1 MKKSMFLDIFIGEY
15 VVLIVNLDV
24 TESITVSEEGHTT
37 PVNSKMTLEGFLLDM
52 DNEFIY
58 LSDNGEEVTEAV
70 RRDDLRYIKRVD
82 VKNPLEEMLD
92 QAAEPENDTGYN

>member
-1 MKKSMFLDIFIGEY
+1 MFLDIFIGEY
-15 VVLIVNLDV
+15 VLMIVNLDV
-24 TESITVSEEGHTT
+24 VESITVNEEGQTAPIT
-37 PVNSKMTLEGFLLDM
+37 SKMSLEGFLLDM

-70 RRDDLRYIKRVD
+70 KREDLRYIKRVD